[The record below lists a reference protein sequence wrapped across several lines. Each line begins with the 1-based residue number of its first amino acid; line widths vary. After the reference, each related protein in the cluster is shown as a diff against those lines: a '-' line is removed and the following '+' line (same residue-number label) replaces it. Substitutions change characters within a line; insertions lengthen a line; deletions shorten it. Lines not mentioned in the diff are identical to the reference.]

1 MRLAAL
7 HWSPDEGRGG
17 AAKQTRCLSVGCAVV
32 DGQWTY
38 QPFWRVWMSVLCLEE
53 IKSRGYKKVN

>member
-17 AAKQTRCLSVGCAVV
+17 AAKQTRCLSVGCAEV
-32 DGQWTY
+32 DEQWTY
-38 QPFWRVWMSVLCLEE
+38 RPFWMTVLCL
-53 IKSRGYKKVN
+53 KKDMEQRV